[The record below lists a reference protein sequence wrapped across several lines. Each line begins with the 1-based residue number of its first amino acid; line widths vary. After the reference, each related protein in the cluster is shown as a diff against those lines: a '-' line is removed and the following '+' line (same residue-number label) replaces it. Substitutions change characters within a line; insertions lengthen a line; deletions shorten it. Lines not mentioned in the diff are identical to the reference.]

1 VGASKKNLPRADA
14 RGPHPAPPHKGE
26 GISSQINSR
35 AIALAALFALT
46 LAACA
51 PPRGAVTDIAGV
63 MPSLEFVM
71 TRANDGKAATAGDYR
86 GKAVILY
93 FGYTHCPDIC
103 PTTLAN
109 LASVLNALGSRAD
122 DVRVLFVT
130 VDPDR
135 DELPILKKYVEAFAP
150 QIDGLRGTPDAIAML
165 ARRYRVT
172 YEVTPASSDHPYEVM
187 HSDSVF
193 FFDTSGRARYV
204 ATSVDD
210 TAKIARDIEN
220 ITAQ

>member
-1 VGASKKNLPRADA
+1 MLAVRRNYLRT
-14 RGPHPAPPHKGE
+14 
-26 GISSQINSR
+26 SR
-35 AIALAALFALT
+35 LSLAFAALAVL

-51 PPRGAVTDIAGV
+51 PPRGAVTDITGA

-71 TRANDGKAATAGDYR
+71 TRANDAKPVTATDYR
-86 GKAVILY
+86 GKVVILY
-93 FGYTHCPDIC
+93 FGFTHCPDEC

-109 LASVLNALGSRAD
+109 LAGALHALGSRAN

-135 DELPILKKYVEAFAP
+135 DDLPTLRKYVETFAP

-172 YEVTPASSDHPYEVM
+172 YQVTPASSGQDYEVM

-193 FFDTSGRARYV
+193 FFDTAGRARYV
-204 ATSVDD
+204 ATSVDS
-210 TAKIARDIEN
+210 TAKIAGDIAT
-220 ITAQ
+220 IAPQ